1 LQGDGEDLNEE
12 KKISTMKVFRNAVT
26 DELTG
31 GSEPLYGEFSDEDN
45 SKNYIYWSGVQGSRK
60 VILKKVEKG
69 TNLALREAKFKIY
82 KGSTEVKGVDINGN
96 ANATEFTS
104 GANGVFYI
112 GMMDYGAYVL
122 QETQHPEGYSGASY
136 FYLVV
141 DEEGTEVSDKG
152 FNKMEDAS
160 AKSKEVFAARKTAR
174 TEKRK
179 SA

>member
-1 LQGDGEDLNEE
+1 
-12 KKISTMKVFRNAVT
+12 
-26 DELTG
+26 
-31 GSEPLYGEFSDEDN
+31 
-45 SKNYIYWSGVQGSRK
+45 
-60 VILKKVEKG
+60 
-69 TNLALREAKFKIY
+69 
-82 KGSTEVKGVDINGN
+82 
-96 ANATEFTS
+96 
-104 GANGVFYI
+104 
-112 GMMDYGAYVL
+112 MMDYGAYVL

-160 AKSKEVFAARKTAR
+160 AKSKEVFAVRKTAR